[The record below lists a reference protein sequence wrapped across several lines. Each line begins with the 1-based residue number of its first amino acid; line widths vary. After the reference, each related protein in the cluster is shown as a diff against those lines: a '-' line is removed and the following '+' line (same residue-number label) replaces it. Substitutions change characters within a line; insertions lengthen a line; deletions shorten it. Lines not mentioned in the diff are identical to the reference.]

1 MPGAVS
7 DDRAM
12 PRKPLDSLPA
22 YLHEQ
27 QSSAGSEQGPRTN
40 GVFMLKDQTCP
51 CTWDMQLMLY
61 SCHLSTKEPISLHLV
76 VCMIITTLGENG
88 WLPTG
93 TNRDHHD
100 ITVCS

>member
-1 MPGAVS
+1 
-7 DDRAM
+7 
-12 PRKPLDSLPA
+12 
-22 YLHEQ
+22 
-27 QSSAGSEQGPRTN
+27 
-40 GVFMLKDQTCP
+40 MLKDQTCR

-61 SCHLSTKEPISLHLV
+61 SCHLSTKEPLSLHPV